1 MRAEN
6 ASRVVKYAN
15 DNPLR
20 FVDFSGFAAAEAQG
34 KEAQLNTFLAR
45 EVDAGRMHKSQA
57 ILAGVFFRTKTVAD
71 IGGGA
76 ATTSANVLTVGGF
89 GGVQRGTEEG
99 RVTDL
104 KSAARAFVEGNF
116 TAIPGAEAALNA
128 VAEGQGAGG
137 ALKAAAKDILA
148 INEFGTVTDPTKSRG
163 ERAEAAFVGAIKVG
177 ALILGGK
184 KVLTGKAPTGVIA
197 EGAEGKAAL
206 ETVAGR
212 RFAPGAASADD
223 PAFSQSVEQLFSEV
237 DVPPSRGAAATRSRP
252 AWLDEAERG
261 SAFDKAR
268 QFDYPTRELYL
279 DKPGGGYVRLDAYD
293 PVAGE
298 IVSRKLTQ
306 LGRVQQSTAMGYLNE
321 LATKYPPG
329 ARIANVPS
337 SGPLAGRAI
346 SGQQILEVPIQ
357 TRPIPAAVLSEAR
370 RLNVVIRDVAGNV
383 YR

>member
-1 MRAEN
+1 LRAEN

-104 KSAARAFVEGNF
+104 SSAARAFVEGNF

-128 VAEGQGAGG
+128 VTEGQGAGG

-148 INEFGTVTDPTKSRG
+148 INEFGTVTDPTKSYG
-163 ERAEAAFVGAIKVG
+163 ERAKAAFVGAIKVG
-177 ALILGGK
+177 TLILGGK
-184 KVLTGKAPTGVIA
+184 KLLTGKAPTGVIA
-197 EGAEGKAAL
+197 EGTEGKAAL
-206 ETVAGR
+206 ETVNGR
-212 RFAPGAASADD
+212 RFAPGAASVDD
-223 PAFSQSVEQLFSEV
+223 PAFSKTIDELFAEGAPSSAGPGIASGEV
-237 DVPPSRGAAATRSRP
+237 RFKRWKRGEAIDKPLPEGTSPSWDVVRQRYWKNRYEASTNTGEFSAANLERMR
-252 AWLDEAERG
+252 RG
-261 SAFDKAR
+261 SAPV
-268 QFDYPTRELYL
+268 DYNPRTGVFEERELHH
-279 DKPGGGYVRLDAYD
+279 V
-293 PVAGE
+293 
-298 IVSRKLTQ
+298 T
-306 LGRVQQSTAMGYLNE
+306 
-321 LATKYPPG
+321 
-329 ARIANVPS
+329 
-337 SGPLAGRAI
+337 
-346 SGQQILEVPIQ
+346 GQQHGGPNTPLNLRELPPDWHAEVDPFRI
-357 TRPIPAAVLSEAR
+357 REGVNAR
-370 RLNVVIRDVAGNV
+370 RGIR
-383 YR
+383 